1 MAKEGRCKQRCSFT
15 GSGKRNETE
24 YFRTGRRP
32 VEVHH
37 FTTRHPCLRTPIT
50 LAPGPNI
57 KRSRTQAS
65 AIRQRRSALRRS
77 GLVRR
82 AGSCRRRSRARS
94 LPMHDVLP
102 ATQPSPLTLRRHIV
116 DTVRLAAPLAV
127 AQVTQIAMGI
137 TDMVL
142 LGSLGSDALAVG
154 GLGTGLFFTTVL
166 VLQGVLSA
174 VAVLV
179 SQARGAGKPERA
191 PAIFRTGLLL
201 TILLATPAFALLSA
215 AEPILL
221 ALGQP
226 P

>member
-1 MAKEGRCKQRCSFT
+1 
-15 GSGKRNETE
+15 
-24 YFRTGRRP
+24 
-32 VEVHH
+32 
-37 FTTRHPCLRTPIT
+37 
-50 LAPGPNI
+50 
-57 KRSRTQAS
+57 
-65 AIRQRRSALRRS
+65 
-77 GLVRR
+77 
-82 AGSCRRRSRARS
+82 
-94 LPMHDVLP
+94 MHDVLP
-102 ATQPSPLTLRRHIV
+102 ATQQRLTLRRHIV

-166 VLQGVLSA
+166 ILQGGLSA

-179 SQARGAGKPERA
+179 SQARGAGRPERA

-201 TILLATPAFALLSA
+201 VALLSVPAFALLSA

-221 ALGQP
+221 ALGEP
-226 P
+226 SDLAREVGRFDRVLRWGVPGALL